1 MRMKLITIDEKQL
14 KDYLV
19 LVQKMKELSP
29 DKAAAQAEKM
39 ACAKNKAEK
48 RVIYRGLVG
57 EQLKNVV
64 HIASR
69 YRGAGVTFAVLI
81 AAGNRALISYL
92 KDLDAEGAGN
102 FTESCC
108 WHIEGAV
115 MDCVVEA
122 RKK

>member
-19 LVQKMKELSP
+19 LVQKMKELTP
-29 DKAAAQAEKM
+29 EKAAAQAEKM
-39 ACAKNKAEK
+39 ACSKNKAEK

-57 EQLKNVV
+57 AQLKNVV

-81 AAGNRALISYL
+81 AAGNRALISYI
-92 KDLDAEGAGN
+92 KNLDASGAAN
-102 FTESCC
+102 FMESCC